1 MVRPPPEKASLFD
14 AYSTPNPT
22 EDQSS
27 GGGQNNQEKTSVI
40 KSKKDKRQE
49 MKEKIQMQLDK
60 AGASPEKK
68 RAPLQFNLKG
78 TVDTRNQVWSPS
90 PFSALFFNATV
101 FVES

>member
-1 MVRPPPEKASLFD
+1 
-14 AYSTPNPT
+14 
-22 EDQSS
+22 
-27 GGGQNNQEKTSVI
+27 
-40 KSKKDKRQE
+40 

-90 PFSALFFNATV
+90 PFLLYFLTLLFL
-101 FVES
+101 